1 MSKELG
7 KRYTCSNKLAPLRDK
22 SAKRMSRRLQELAH
36 KAIHEVPIQE
46 PAQPKDP
53 VEPKAPVKE
62 AEQFVIGVTDLS
74 ATDSFP
80 REDMVTRKT
89 MTINHFIPGARQ
101 ATQPLHSQSQ
111 TQAPLPPPLP

>member
-1 MSKELG
+1 
-7 KRYTCSNKLAPLRDK
+7 
-22 SAKRMSRRLQELAH
+22 MSRRLRELAH

-46 PAQPKDP
+46 PAQPNDP
-53 VEPKAPVKE
+53 VEPKAPVEE

-74 ATDSFP
+74 AIDSFP

-111 TQAPLPPPLP
+111 TQAPLPPPPP